1 MTQPSLMTRPL
12 ALGPAPVAET
22 PADEAPDAILLASL
36 ADASGPDLIALLF
49 RFDLAEPFL
58 RQLKERVVVSQRD
71 DLSAPEAIAKEAL
84 SQYCSEHNLSSDE
97 ERQRWCVIRGMGPDD
112 FLAEAIHEWR
122 RGELRS
128 KLITT
133 SGESLYLRYKDK
145 LDRVLYSLL
154 RVEDP
159 CLCRELFYAIEA
171 GEISFGEAARLHST
185 GPEAKTQGI
194 VGPVD
199 LTTPHPEIASRLRT
213 AQAGQM
219 VGPFEADQWHTL
231 IRLEYRFDS
240 EYDAHTRKFLEEL
253 SFKSKIC
260 SDLQTDLQQL
270 MGWLQGQLLDAT
282 HERPCPSPGIPSGSP
297 GM

>member
-12 ALGPAPVAET
+12 ALAPAPEVDT
-22 PADEAPDAILLASL
+22 ADATLLAALRQTSS
-36 ADASGPDLIALLF
+36 ADLIALLF
-49 RFDLAEPFL
+49 RFELAEPFL
-58 RQLKERVVVSQRD
+58 RQFKERLVVSQRE
-71 DLSAPEAIAKEAL
+71 DLSAPEAIATEAV
-84 SQYCSEHNLSSDE
+84 SQYCSEHNLSTDE
-97 ERQRWCVIRGMGPDD
+97 ERQRWYLLRGMGPND

-128 KLITT
+128 QWITT

-154 RVEDP
+154 RVDDP

-171 GEISFGEAARLHST
+171 GEISFGEAARLHSR

-213 AQAGQM
+213 AQAGQLI
-219 VGPFEADQWHTL
+219 GPFEADEWHML
-231 IRLEYRFDS
+231 MRLEYRFDS
-240 EYDAHTRKFLEEL
+240 EYDAHTHKFLEEV

-260 SDLQTDLQQL
+260 SDLQTDLQQH
-270 MGWLQGQLLDAT
+270 MGWLQGQLLDAN
-282 HERPCPSPGIPSGSP
+282 HDRPCRSPGIPGGSP
-297 GM
+297 GL

>member
-22 PADEAPDAILLASL
+22 PADEAPDATLLASL

-97 ERQRWCVIRGMGPDD
+97 ERQRWCLVRGMGPDD

-145 LDRVLYSLL
+145 LDRVGIMANPLEYHSPKLPGL
-154 RVEDP
+154 GDVNWRKFFAALTDVRYRGPVCIEVEDKAY
-159 CLCRELFYAIEA
+159 EGSIEDVKSAI
-171 GEISFGEAARLHST
+171 
-185 GPEAKTQGI
+185 
-194 VGPVD
+194 
-199 LTTPHPEIASRLRT
+199 LTSRNYLR
-213 AQAGQM
+213 Q
-219 VGPFEADQWHTL
+219 
-231 IRLEYRFDS
+231 
-240 EYDAHTRKFLEEL
+240 FL
-253 SFKSKIC
+253 
-260 SDLQTDLQQL
+260 
-270 MGWLQGQLLDAT
+270 G
-282 HERPCPSPGIPSGSP
+282 
-297 GM
+297 

>member
-12 ALGPAPVAET
+12 ALAPAPEVDA
-22 PADEAPDAILLASL
+22 ADATLLATL
-36 ADASGPDLIALLF
+36 ADATSTDLIALLF

-58 RQLKERVVVSQRD
+58 RQFKERVVVSLRD

-97 ERQRWCVIRGMGPDD
+97 ERQRWCLLRGMGPND
-112 FLAEAIHEWR
+112 FMAEAIHEWR
-122 RGELRS
+122 RGELRC

-171 GEISFGEAARLHST
+171 GELGFGEAARLHSS

-213 AQAGQM
+213 AQAGQLI
-219 VGPFEADQWHTL
+219 GPFEADQWHTL

-240 EYDAHTRKFLEEL
+240 
-253 SFKSKIC
+253 
-260 SDLQTDLQQL
+260 
-270 MGWLQGQLLDAT
+270 
-282 HERPCPSPGIPSGSP
+282 
-297 GM
+297 

>member
-12 ALGPAPVAET
+12 ALAPAPEVDA
-22 PADEAPDAILLASL
+22 ADATLLATL
-36 ADASGPDLIALLF
+36 ADATSTDLIALLF

-58 RQLKERVVVSQRD
+58 RQFKERVVVSLRD

-97 ERQRWCVIRGMGPDD
+97 ERQRWCLLRGMGPND

-122 RGELRS
+122 CGELRS

-171 GEISFGEAARLHST
+171 GELGFGEAARLHSS

-213 AQAGQM
+213 A
-219 VGPFEADQWHTL
+219 
-231 IRLEYRFDS
+231 RLAS
-240 EYDAHTRKFLEEL
+240 
-253 SFKSKIC
+253 
-260 SDLQTDLQQL
+260 
-270 MGWLQGQLLDAT
+270 
-282 HERPCPSPGIPSGSP
+282 
-297 GM
+297 